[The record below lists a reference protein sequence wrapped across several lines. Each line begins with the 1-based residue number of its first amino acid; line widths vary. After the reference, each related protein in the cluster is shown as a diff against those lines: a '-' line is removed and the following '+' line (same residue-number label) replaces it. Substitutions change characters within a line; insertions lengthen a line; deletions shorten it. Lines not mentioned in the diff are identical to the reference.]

1 MILYI
6 AEKPSLGRAIADVLP
21 KPHKKGDG
29 FIEDAQGNCVSW
41 CVGHLLEQAEPDAYN
56 PEFKS
61 WKFEHLPIVPEK
73 WQLKP
78 KVATRSQLTVLKK
91 LVKQADTLVNA
102 GDPDREGQLLVDEV
116 IAYLGV
122 TGDKLQ
128 QTQRLLISDLNPQ
141 AVKRALSQLRSN
153 REFIPLSTSALARSR
168 ADWLYGMNMTRAY
181 TIQGKKVGYQGV
193 LSVGRVQTP
202 LLGLIVRRD
211 EEIARFQSKPFYEV
225 LAHLVTDKQQSFTAK
240 WQPSEACLPYM
251 DEEGR
256 VLAKGL
262 AQNVVRRITDKP
274 AKVTQLSTKDKQQ
287 NPPLPYSL
295 SALQIDAAK
304 RFGMSAKDVLD
315 TCQSLYE
322 RHKLITYPRS
332 DSRYLPTEQHGL
344 ASSVLAAIMGG
355 APELVA
361 HAEAPN
367 PRLKSKAWDDKKVD
381 AHHAIIPTE
390 KQPNLGSLS
399 QRERQLYLHIARQ
412 YLAQFYPAYCYSET
426 AVEVTIEGGLFKTK
440 ARQDKSLGW
449 KQLFAREADE
459 HKESMGRESLQN
471 TDDKSTDKDAEDEV
485 FCGILPPLALG
496 QILHCNQG
504 ELVEKQTQP
513 PKAFTDATLLSAM
526 TGINRYVTDPE
537 TRKILKETDGL
548 GTEAT
553 RAGIIELLFKRGFIQ
568 RLGKSIVATEVGKGL
583 INSLPLSATTPDMTA
598 LWEASLNGICHKE
611 ISYQGFMQPLLGTLN
626 HLIENA
632 GAQLPSALNG
642 LKGQGF
648 KRAAKKSGYQ
658 KAGNKGAAGGKKAGT
673 GAKKGNARN
682 SAAASSTS
690 TSTTAKPTVPRRR
703 TSKATAQA

>member
-29 FIEDAQGNCVSW
+29 FIEAANGDCVSW

-61 WKFEHLPIVPEK
+61 WKFEHLPIVPDK

-78 KVATRSQLTVLKK
+78 KAATRSQLTVLKR
-91 LVKQADTLVNA
+91 LVKQANTLVNA

-122 TGDKLQ
+122 TGDKLH

-141 AVKRALSQLRSN
+141 AVKRALTQLRSN

-202 LLGLIVRRD
+202 LLGLVVRRD
-211 EEIARFQSKPFYEV
+211 EEIAHFQSKPFYEV
-225 LAHLVTDKQQSFTAK
+225 LAHLATEKRETFSAK
-240 WQPSEACLPYM
+240 WQPSEACQPYM

-256 VLAKGL
+256 VLVRGL
-262 AQNVVRRITDKP
+262 AQNVVSRISDKP
-274 AKVTQLSTKDKQQ
+274 ALVTQLVAKDKKQ

-332 DSRYLPTEQHGL
+332 DSRYLPVEQHNL
-344 ASSVLAAIMGG
+344 APSVLKAISDGAAELLQG
-355 APELVA
+355 AD
-361 HAEAPN
+361 APD

-381 AHHAIIPTE
+381 AHHAIVPTE
-390 KQPNLGSLS
+390 KTANLSSLS
-399 QRERQLYLHIARQ
+399 QRERQLYLHVARQ

-426 AVEVTIEGGLFKTK
+426 TVQVTIEGGLFNTK
-440 ARQDKSLGW
+440 ARQDNSLGW
-449 KQLFAREADE
+449 KQLFARQEPNGSKA
-459 HKESMGRESLQN
+459 SGN
-471 TDDKSTDKDAEDEV
+471 KSTEESTGKDDEENDE
-485 FCGILPPLALG
+485 FIGQLPPLKLG
-496 QILHCNQG
+496 QALHCTRG
-504 ELVEKQTQP
+504 ELLEKNTQP
-513 PKAFTDATLLSAM
+513 PKAFNDATLLGAM
-526 TGINRYVTDPE
+526 TGISRYVTDPE
-537 TRKILKETDGL
+537 IRKILKETDGL

-553 RAGIIELLFKRGFIQ
+553 RAGIIELLFKRGFLQ
-568 RLGKSIVATEVGKGL
+568 RLGKSIVSTDVGKGL
-583 INSLPLSATTPDMTA
+583 INSLPASATTPDMTA
-598 LWEASLNGICHKE
+598 FWEASLNGICHKE
-611 ISYQGFMQPLLGTLN
+611 TSYQAFMQPLLGTLST
-626 HLIENA
+626 LIQNA
-632 GAQLPSALNG
+632 GAQLPTALNG
-642 LKGQGF
+642 LQGQGYR
-648 KRAAKKSGYQ
+648 KTASNKSGYRKSPYR
-658 KAGNKGAAGGKKAGT
+658 KASSSAKRAGT
-673 GAKKGNARN
+673 
-682 SAAASSTS
+682 AS
-690 TSTTAKPTVPRRR
+690 TAKSSVKKSVASAGARSR
-703 TSKATAQA
+703 TRKMATEV

>member
-29 FIEDAQGNCVSW
+29 FIEAANGDCVSW

-61 WKFEHLPIVPEK
+61 WKFEHLPIVPDK

-78 KVATRSQLTVLKK
+78 KAATRSQLTVLKR
-91 LVKQADTLVNA
+91 LVKQANTLVNA

-122 TGDKLQ
+122 TGDKLH

-141 AVKRALSQLRSN
+141 AVKRALTQLRSN

-202 LLGLIVRRD
+202 LLGLVVRRD
-211 EEIARFQSKPFYEV
+211 EEIAHFQSKPFYEV
-225 LAHLVTDKQQSFTAK
+225 LAHLATEKQETFSAK
-240 WQPSEACLPYM
+240 WQPSEACQPYM

-256 VLAKGL
+256 VLVRGL
-262 AQNVVRRITDKP
+262 AQNVVSRISDKP
-274 AKVTQLSTKDKQQ
+274 ALVTQLVAKDKKQ

-332 DSRYLPTEQHGL
+332 DSRYLPVEQHNL
-344 ASSVLAAIMGG
+344 APSVLKAISDG
-355 APELVA
+355 ATELLQGADV
-361 HAEAPN
+361 PD

-381 AHHAIIPTE
+381 AHHAIVPTE
-390 KQPNLGSLS
+390 KTANLSSLS
-399 QRERQLYLHIARQ
+399 QRERQLYLHVARQ

-426 AVEVTIEGGLFKTK
+426 TVQVTIEGGLFNTK

-449 KQLFAREADE
+449 KQLFARQEPNGSKA
-459 HKESMGRESLQN
+459 SGN
-471 TDDKSTDKDAEDEV
+471 KSTEESAGKDDEENDE
-485 FCGILPPLALG
+485 FIGQLPPLKLG
-496 QILHCNQG
+496 QALHCTRG
-504 ELVEKQTQP
+504 ELLEKNTQP
-513 PKAFTDATLLSAM
+513 PKAFNDATLLGAM
-526 TGINRYVTDPE
+526 TGISRYVTDPE
-537 TRKILKETDGL
+537 IRKILKETDGL

-553 RAGIIELLFKRGFIQ
+553 RAGIIELLFKRGFLQ
-568 RLGKSIVATEVGKGL
+568 RLGKSIVSTDVGKGL
-583 INSLPLSATTPDMTA
+583 INSLPASATTPDMTA

-611 ISYQGFMQPLLGTLN
+611 TSYQAFMQPLLGTLST
-626 HLIENA
+626 LIQNA
-632 GAQLPSALNG
+632 GAQLPTALNG
-642 LKGQGF
+642 LQGQGYR
-648 KRAAKKSGYQ
+648 KTASNKSGYRKSPYR
-658 KAGNKGAAGGKKAGT
+658 KASSSAKRAGT
-673 GAKKGNARN
+673 
-682 SAAASSTS
+682 AS
-690 TSTTAKPTVPRRR
+690 TAKSSVKKSVASAGARSR
-703 TSKATAQA
+703 TRKMATEV

>member
-29 FIEDAQGNCVSW
+29 FIEAANGDCVSW

-61 WKFEHLPIVPEK
+61 WKFEHLPIVPDK

-78 KVATRSQLTVLKK
+78 KAATRSQLTVLKR
-91 LVKQADTLVNA
+91 LVKQANTLVNA

-122 TGDKLQ
+122 TGDKLH

-141 AVKRALSQLRSN
+141 AVKRALTQLRSN

-202 LLGLIVRRD
+202 LLGLVVRRD
-211 EEIARFQSKPFYEV
+211 EEIANFQSKPFYEV
-225 LAHLVTDKQQSFTAK
+225 LAHLATEKQETFSAK
-240 WQPSEACLPYM
+240 WQPSEACQPYM

-256 VLAKGL
+256 VLARGL
-262 AQNVVRRITDKP
+262 AQNVVSRISDKP
-274 AKVTQLSTKDKQQ
+274 ALVTQLVAKDKKQ

-332 DSRYLPTEQHGL
+332 DSRYLPVEQHNL
-344 ASSVLAAIMGG
+344 APSVLKAISDG
-355 APELVA
+355 ATELLQGA
-361 HAEAPN
+361 DAPD

-381 AHHAIIPTE
+381 AHHAIVPTE
-390 KQPNLGSLS
+390 KTANLSSLS
-399 QRERQLYLHIARQ
+399 QRERQLYLHVARQ

-426 AVEVTIEGGLFKTK
+426 TVQVTIEGGLFNTK

-449 KQLFAREADE
+449 KQLFARQEPHGSKASGNKSMEESAGKDDE
-459 HKESMGRESLQN
+459 EN
-471 TDDKSTDKDAEDEV
+471 DE
-485 FCGILPPLALG
+485 FIGQLPPLKLG
-496 QILHCNQG
+496 QALHCTRG
-504 ELVEKQTQP
+504 ELLEKNTQP
-513 PKAFTDATLLSAM
+513 PKAFTDATLLGAM
-526 TGINRYVTDPE
+526 TGISRYVTDPE
-537 TRKILKETDGL
+537 IRKILKETDGL

-553 RAGIIELLFKRGFIQ
+553 RAGIIELLFKRGFLQ
-568 RLGKSIVATEVGKGL
+568 RLGKSIVSTDVGKGL
-583 INSLPLSATTPDMTA
+583 INSLPASATTPDMTA

-611 ISYQGFMQPLLGTLN
+611 TSYQAFMQPLLGTLST
-626 HLIENA
+626 LIQNA
-632 GAQLPSALNG
+632 GAQLPTALNG
-642 LKGQGF
+642 LKGQGYR
-648 KRAAKKSGYQ
+648 KTAGNKSGYR
-658 KAGNKGAAGGKKAGT
+658 KSYSKKSSSAKGIGT
-673 GAKKGNARN
+673 TKNDGSNNYGSKNTSSKSSVTR
-682 SAAASSTS
+682 STS
-690 TSTTAKPTVPRRR
+690 RSASNSRKSTTAV
-703 TSKATAQA
+703 

>member
-29 FIEDAQGNCVSW
+29 FIEAANGDCVSW

-61 WKFEHLPIVPEK
+61 WKFEHLPIVPDK

-78 KVATRSQLTVLKK
+78 KAATRSQLTVLKR
-91 LVKQADTLVNA
+91 LVKQANTLVNA

-122 TGDKLQ
+122 TGDKLH

-141 AVKRALSQLRSN
+141 AVKRALTQLRSN

-202 LLGLIVRRD
+202 LLGLVVRRD
-211 EEIARFQSKPFYEV
+211 EEIAHFQSKPFYEV
-225 LAHLVTDKQQSFTAK
+225 LAHLATEKQETFSAK
-240 WQPSEACLPYM
+240 WQPSEACQPYM

-256 VLAKGL
+256 VLARGL
-262 AQNVVRRITDKP
+262 AQNVVSRISDKP
-274 AKVTQLSTKDKQQ
+274 ALVTQLVAKDKKQ

-332 DSRYLPTEQHGL
+332 DSRYLPVEQHNL
-344 ASSVLAAIMGG
+344 APSVLKAISDGAAELLQGAD
-355 APELVA
+355 APE
-361 HAEAPN
+361 

-381 AHHAIIPTE
+381 AHHAIVPTE
-390 KQPNLGSLS
+390 KTANLFSLS
-399 QRERQLYLHIARQ
+399 QRERQLYLHVARQ

-426 AVEVTIEGGLFKTK
+426 TVQVTIEGGLFNTK

-449 KQLFAREADE
+449 KQLFARQEPNGSKA
-459 HKESMGRESLQN
+459 SGN
-471 TDDKSTDKDAEDEV
+471 KSTEESTGKDDEENDE
-485 FCGILPPLALG
+485 FIGQLPPLKLG
-496 QILHCNQG
+496 QALHCTRG
-504 ELVEKQTQP
+504 ELLEKNTQP
-513 PKAFTDATLLSAM
+513 PKAFTDATLLGAM
-526 TGINRYVTDPE
+526 TGISRYVTAPE
-537 TRKILKETDGL
+537 IRKILKETDGL

-553 RAGIIELLFKRGFIQ
+553 RAGIIELLFKRGFLQ
-568 RLGKSIVATEVGKGL
+568 RLGKSIVSTDVGKGL
-583 INSLPLSATTPDMTA
+583 INSLPASATTPDMTA

-611 ISYQGFMQPLLGTLN
+611 TSYQAFMQPLLGTLST
-626 HLIENA
+626 LIQNA
-632 GAQLPSALNG
+632 GAQLPTALNG
-642 LKGQGF
+642 LQGQGYR
-648 KRAAKKSGYQ
+648 KTASNKSGYRKSYSKKSSSAKGIGTTKNDGSNKYASQ
-658 KAGNKGAAGGKKAGT
+658 KTCSKSSVT
-673 GAKKGNARN
+673 R
-682 SAAASSTS
+682 STS
-690 TSTTAKPTVPRRR
+690 RSASNSRKSTTAV
-703 TSKATAQA
+703 

>member
-21 KPHKKGDG
+21 KPHKKGEG
-29 FIEDAQGNCVSW
+29 FIEDAKGNCVSW
-41 CVGHLLEQAEPDAYN
+41 CVGHLLEQAEPDAYH
-56 PEFKS
+56 PDFKS
-61 WKFEHLPIVPEK
+61 WKFEHLPIVPDK
-73 WQLKP
+73 WLLKP
-78 KVATRSQLTVLKK
+78 KAATHSQLTVLKK
-91 LVKQADTLVNA
+91 LVKQAQTIVNA

-128 QTQRLLISDLNPQ
+128 RTQRLLISDLNPQ

-181 TIQGKKVGYQGV
+181 TIQGKKVGFQGV

-211 EEIARFQSKPFYEV
+211 AEIADFQTKPFYEV
-225 LAHLVTDKQQSFTAK
+225 LAHLVTDKQQIFSAK
-240 WQPSEACLPYM
+240 WQPSEACVPYM

-262 AQNVVRRITDKP
+262 AQNVVCRITDKP

-304 RFGMSAKDVLD
+304 RFGMSAKEVLD

-344 ASSVLAAIMGG
+344 ASSVLNAIRTG
-355 APELVA
+355 APELVTQVDM
-361 HAEAPN
+361 PN

-399 QRERQLYLHIARQ
+399 QWERQLYLHIARQ

-426 AVEVTIEGGLFKTK
+426 AVEVTIEGGLFNTK
-440 ARQDKSLGW
+440 ARQDQSLGW
-449 KQLFAREADE
+449 KQLFAREVAQEAVVPKASD
-459 HKESMGRESLQN
+459 GRELAVHIVKEA
-471 TDDKSTDKDAEDEV
+471 DDNSIDKDAEVGEV
-485 FCGILPPLALG
+485 FCGALPPLTLG
-496 QILHCNQG
+496 QILHCRHG
-504 ELVEKQTQP
+504 ELMEKQTQP

-537 TRKILKETDGL
+537 IRNILKETDGL

-568 RLGKSIVATEVGKGL
+568 RQGKSIVATAVGKGL

-598 LWEASLNGICHKE
+598 LWEASLNKICHKE
-611 ISYQGFMQPLLGTLN
+611 ISYQGFMQPLLDTL
-626 HLIENA
+626 HSLIQAA

-642 LKGQGF
+642 LKGQNV
-648 KRAAKKSGYQ
+648 KRATPKKWGYRKSAGKGVKNTAAKNAS
-658 KAGNKGAAGGKKAGT
+658 
-673 GAKKGNARN
+673 AKNRFAKT
-682 SAAASSTS
+682 SALN
-690 TSTTAKPTVPRRR
+690 
-703 TSKATAQA
+703 

>member
-29 FIEDAQGNCVSW
+29 FIEAANGDCVSW

-61 WKFEHLPIVPEK
+61 WKFEHLPIVPDK

-78 KVATRSQLTVLKK
+78 KAATRSQLTVLKR
-91 LVKQADTLVNA
+91 LVKQANTLVNA

-122 TGDKLQ
+122 TGDKLH

-141 AVKRALSQLRSN
+141 AVKRALTQLRSN

-202 LLGLIVRRD
+202 LLGLVVRRD
-211 EEIARFQSKPFYEV
+211 EEIAHFQSKPFYEV
-225 LAHLVTDKQQSFTAK
+225 LAHLATEKQETFSAK
-240 WQPSEACLPYM
+240 WQPSEACQPYM

-256 VLAKGL
+256 VLVRGL
-262 AQNVVRRITDKP
+262 AQNVVSRISDKP
-274 AKVTQLSTKDKQQ
+274 ALVTQLVAKDKKQ

-332 DSRYLPTEQHGL
+332 DSRYLPVEQHNL
-344 ASSVLAAIMGG
+344 APSVLKAISDG
-355 APELVA
+355 ATELLQGADV
-361 HAEAPN
+361 PD

-381 AHHAIIPTE
+381 AHHAIVPTE
-390 KQPNLGSLS
+390 KTANLSSLS
-399 QRERQLYLHIARQ
+399 QRERQLYLHVARQ

-426 AVEVTIEGGLFKTK
+426 TVQVTIEGGLFNTK

-449 KQLFAREADE
+449 KQLFARQEPNGSKA
-459 HKESMGRESLQN
+459 SGN
-471 TDDKSTDKDAEDEV
+471 KSTEESAGKDDEENDE
-485 FCGILPPLALG
+485 FIGQLPPLKLG
-496 QILHCNQG
+496 QALHCTRG
-504 ELVEKQTQP
+504 ELLEKNTQP
-513 PKAFTDATLLSAM
+513 PKAFNDATLLGAM
-526 TGINRYVTDPE
+526 TGISRYVTDPE
-537 TRKILKETDGL
+537 IRKILKETDGL

-553 RAGIIELLFKRGFIQ
+553 RAGIIELLFKRGFLQ
-568 RLGKSIVATEVGKGL
+568 RLGKSIVSTDVGKGL
-583 INSLPLSATTPDMTA
+583 INSLPASATTPDMTA

-611 ISYQGFMQPLLGTLN
+611 TSYQAFMQPLLGTLST
-626 HLIENA
+626 LIQNA
-632 GAQLPSALNG
+632 GAQLPTALNG
-642 LKGQGF
+642 LQGQGYR
-648 KRAAKKSGYQ
+648 KTASNKSGYR
-658 KAGNKGAAGGKKAGT
+658 KSYSKKSSSAKGIGT
-673 GAKKGNARN
+673 TK
-682 SAAASSTS
+682 TMV
-690 TSTTAKPTVPRRR
+690 PTNMLPKRPVPKVR
-703 TSKATAQA
+703 

>member
-29 FIEDAQGNCVSW
+29 FIEAANGDCVSW
-41 CVGHLLEQAEPDAYN
+41 CVGHLLEQAQPDAYN
-56 PEFKS
+56 PEYKS
-61 WKFEHLPIVPEK
+61 WKFEHLPIVPDK

-78 KVATRSQLTVLKK
+78 KAATRSQLTVLKR
-91 LVKQADTLVNA
+91 LVKQANTLVNA

-122 TGDKLQ
+122 TGDKLH

-141 AVKRALSQLRSN
+141 AVKRALTQLRSN

-202 LLGLIVRRD
+202 LLGLVVRRD
-211 EEIARFQSKPFYEV
+211 EEIANFQSKPFYEV
-225 LAHLVTDKQQSFTAK
+225 LAHLATEKQETFSAK
-240 WQPSEACLPYM
+240 WQPSEACQPYM

-256 VLAKGL
+256 VLARGL
-262 AQNVVRRITDKP
+262 AQNVVSRIHDKP
-274 AKVTQLSTKDKQQ
+274 ALVTQLVAKDKKQ

-332 DSRYLPTEQHGL
+332 DSRYLPVEQHSL
-344 ASSVLAAIMGG
+344 APSVLKAISSGAAELLQG
-355 APELVA
+355 AD
-361 HAEAPN
+361 APD

-381 AHHAIIPTE
+381 AHHAIVPTE
-390 KQPNLGSLS
+390 KTANLSSLS

-412 YLAQFYPAYCYSET
+412 YLAQFYPVYCYSET
-426 AVEVTIEGGLFKTK
+426 TVQVTIEGGLFNTK

-449 KQLFAREADE
+449 KQLFARQEPNGSKASGNRSTEESAGKDDE
-459 HKESMGRESLQN
+459 EN
-471 TDDKSTDKDAEDEV
+471 DE
-485 FCGILPPLALG
+485 FIGQLPPLKLG
-496 QILHCNQG
+496 QVLHCTRG
-504 ELVEKQTQP
+504 ELLEKNTQP
-513 PKAFTDATLLSAM
+513 PKAFTDATLLGAM
-526 TGINRYVTDPE
+526 TGISRYVTDAE
-537 TRKILKETDGL
+537 IRKILKETDGL

-553 RAGIIELLFKRGFIQ
+553 RAGIIELLFKRGFLQ
-568 RLGKSIVATEVGKGL
+568 RLGKSIVSTDVGKGL
-583 INSLPLSATTPDMTA
+583 INSLPASATTPDMTA

-611 ISYQGFMQPLLGTLN
+611 TSYQAFMQPLLGTLST
-626 HLIENA
+626 LIQNA
-632 GAQLPSALNG
+632 GAQLPTALNG
-642 LKGQGF
+642 LQGQGYRKTPGNKSGYRKSPYRKASSSA
-648 KRAAKKSGYQ
+648 KRTGTASTAKKS
-658 KAGNKGAAGGKKAGT
+658 T
-673 GAKKGNARN
+673 SSSAKK
-682 SAAASSTS
+682 SSASSGMRS
-690 TSTTAKPTVPRRR
+690 R
-703 TSKATAQA
+703 TRKVAAEV

>member
-29 FIEDAQGNCVSW
+29 FIEAANGDCVSW

-61 WKFEHLPIVPEK
+61 WKFEHLPIVPDK

-78 KVATRSQLTVLKK
+78 KAATRSQLTVLKR
-91 LVKQADTLVNA
+91 LVKQANTLVNA

-122 TGDKLQ
+122 TGDKLH

-141 AVKRALSQLRSN
+141 AVKRALTQLRSN

-202 LLGLIVRRD
+202 LLGLVVRRD
-211 EEIARFQSKPFYEV
+211 EEIAHFQSKPFYEV
-225 LAHLVTDKQQSFTAK
+225 LAHLATEKQETFSAK
-240 WQPSEACLPYM
+240 WQPSEACQPYM

-256 VLAKGL
+256 VLVRGL
-262 AQNVVRRITDKP
+262 AQNVVSRISDKP
-274 AKVTQLSTKDKQQ
+274 ALVTQLVAKDKKQ

-332 DSRYLPTEQHGL
+332 DSRYLPVEQHNL
-344 ASSVLAAIMGG
+344 APSVLKAISDG
-355 APELVA
+355 ATELLQGADV
-361 HAEAPN
+361 PD

-381 AHHAIIPTE
+381 AHHAIVPTE
-390 KQPNLGSLS
+390 KTANLSSLS
-399 QRERQLYLHIARQ
+399 QRERQLYLHVARQ

-426 AVEVTIEGGLFKTK
+426 TVQVTIEGGLFNTK

-449 KQLFAREADE
+449 KQLFARQEPNGSKA
-459 HKESMGRESLQN
+459 SGN
-471 TDDKSTDKDAEDEV
+471 KSTEESTGKDDEENDE
-485 FCGILPPLALG
+485 FIGQLPPLKLG
-496 QILHCNQG
+496 QALHCTRG
-504 ELVEKQTQP
+504 ELLEKNTQP
-513 PKAFTDATLLSAM
+513 PKAFTDATLLGAM
-526 TGINRYVTDPE
+526 TGISRYVTDPE
-537 TRKILKETDGL
+537 IRKILKETDGL

-553 RAGIIELLFKRGFIQ
+553 RAGIIELLFKRGFLQ
-568 RLGKSIVATEVGKGL
+568 RLGKSIVSTDVGKGL
-583 INSLPLSATTPDMTA
+583 INSLPASATTPDMTA

-611 ISYQGFMQPLLGTLN
+611 TSYQAFMQPLLGTLST
-626 HLIENA
+626 LIQNA
-632 GAQLPSALNG
+632 GAQLPTALNG
-642 LKGQGF
+642 LQGQGYRKTASNKF
-648 KRAAKKSGYQ
+648 GYRKSYSKKSSSAKGIGTTKNNGSNKYASQ
-658 KAGNKGAAGGKKAGT
+658 KTSSKSSVT
-673 GAKKGNARN
+673 R
-682 SAAASSTS
+682 STS
-690 TSTTAKPTVPRRR
+690 RSASNSRKSTTAV
-703 TSKATAQA
+703 

>member
-29 FIEDAQGNCVSW
+29 FIEAANGDCVSW

-78 KVATRSQLTVLKK
+78 KAATRSQLTVLKR
-91 LVKQADTLVNA
+91 LVKQANTLVNA

-122 TGDKLQ
+122 TGDKLH

-141 AVKRALSQLRSN
+141 AVKRALTQLRSN

-202 LLGLIVRRD
+202 LLGLVVRRD
-211 EEIARFQSKPFYEV
+211 EEIANFQSKPFYEV
-225 LAHLVTDKQQSFTAK
+225 LAHLATEKQEAFSAK
-240 WQPSEACLPYM
+240 WQPSEACQPYM

-256 VLAKGL
+256 VLARGL
-262 AQNVVRRITDKP
+262 AQNVVSRISDKP
-274 AKVTQLSTKDKQQ
+274 ALVTQLVAKDKKQ

-332 DSRYLPTEQHGL
+332 DSRYLPVEQHSL
-344 ASSVLAAIMGG
+344 APSVLKAISGG
-355 APELVA
+355 AAELLQGA
-361 HAEAPN
+361 DAPD

-381 AHHAIIPTE
+381 AHHAIVPTE
-390 KQPNLGSLS
+390 KTANLSSLS
-399 QRERQLYLHIARQ
+399 QRERQLYLHVARQ

-426 AVEVTIEGGLFKTK
+426 TVQVTIEGGLFNTK

-449 KQLFAREADE
+449 KQLFARQEPHGSKA
-459 HKESMGRESLQN
+459 SGN
-471 TDDKSTDKDAEDEV
+471 KSTEESAGKDDEENDE
-485 FCGILPPLALG
+485 FIGQLPPLKLG
-496 QILHCNQG
+496 QALHCTQG
-504 ELVEKQTQP
+504 ELLEKNTQP
-513 PKAFTDATLLSAM
+513 PKAFTDATLLGAM
-526 TGINRYVTDPE
+526 TGISRYVTDPE
-537 TRKILKETDGL
+537 IRKILKETDGL

-553 RAGIIELLFKRGFIQ
+553 RAGIIELLFKRGFLQ
-568 RLGKSIVATEVGKGL
+568 RLGKSIVSTDVGKGL
-583 INSLPLSATTPDMTA
+583 INSLPASATTPDMTA

-611 ISYQGFMQPLLGTLN
+611 TSYQAFMQPLLGTLST
-626 HLIENA
+626 LIQNA
-632 GAQLPSALNG
+632 GAQLPTALNG
-642 LKGQGF
+642 LKGQGYRKTAGNKSGYRKSPYRKASSST
-648 KRAAKKSGYQ
+648 KRTGTASTAKTSTTTSSSAKKS
-658 KAGNKGAAGGKKAGT
+658 
-673 GAKKGNARN
+673 
-682 SAAASSTS
+682 SASSGTRS
-690 TSTTAKPTVPRRR
+690 R
-703 TSKATAQA
+703 TRKVAAEV

>member
-29 FIEDAQGNCVSW
+29 FIEAANGDCVSW

-61 WKFEHLPIVPEK
+61 WKFEHLPIVPDK

-78 KVATRSQLTVLKK
+78 KAATRSQLTVLKR
-91 LVKQADTLVNA
+91 LVKQANTLVNA

-122 TGDKLQ
+122 TGDKLH

-141 AVKRALSQLRSN
+141 AVKRALTQLRSN

-202 LLGLIVRRD
+202 LLGLVVRRD
-211 EEIARFQSKPFYEV
+211 EEIAHFQSKPFYEV
-225 LAHLVTDKQQSFTAK
+225 LAHLATEKQETFSAK
-240 WQPSEACLPYM
+240 WQPSEACQPYM

-256 VLAKGL
+256 VLVRGL
-262 AQNVVRRITDKP
+262 AQNVVSRISDKP
-274 AKVTQLSTKDKQQ
+274 ALVTQLVAKDKKQ

-332 DSRYLPTEQHGL
+332 DSRYLPVEQHNL
-344 ASSVLAAIMGG
+344 APSVLKAISSGAAELLQG
-355 APELVA
+355 AD
-361 HAEAPN
+361 APD

-381 AHHAIIPTE
+381 AHHAIVPTE
-390 KQPNLGSLS
+390 KTANLSSLS
-399 QRERQLYLHIARQ
+399 QRERQLYLHVARQ

-426 AVEVTIEGGLFKTK
+426 TVQVTIEGGLFNTK

-449 KQLFAREADE
+449 KQLFARQEPNGSKA
-459 HKESMGRESLQN
+459 SGN
-471 TDDKSTDKDAEDEV
+471 KSTEESAGKDDEENDE
-485 FCGILPPLALG
+485 FIGQLPPLKLG
-496 QILHCNQG
+496 QALHCTRG
-504 ELVEKQTQP
+504 ELLEKNTQP
-513 PKAFTDATLLSAM
+513 PKAFTDATLLGAM
-526 TGINRYVTDPE
+526 TGISRYVTDPE
-537 TRKILKETDGL
+537 IRKILKETDGL

-553 RAGIIELLFKRGFIQ
+553 RAGIIELLFKRGFLQ
-568 RLGKSIVATEVGKGL
+568 RLGKSIVSTDVGKGL
-583 INSLPLSATTPDMTA
+583 INSLPASATTPDMTA

-611 ISYQGFMQPLLGTLN
+611 TSYQAFMQPLLGTLST
-626 HLIENA
+626 LIQNA
-632 GAQLPSALNG
+632 GAQLPTALNG
-642 LKGQGF
+642 LQGQGYR
-648 KRAAKKSGYQ
+648 KTASNKSGYRKSPYR
-658 KAGNKGAAGGKKAGT
+658 KASSSAKRAGT
-673 GAKKGNARN
+673 
-682 SAAASSTS
+682 AS
-690 TSTTAKPTVPRRR
+690 TAKSSVKKSVASAGARSR
-703 TSKATAQA
+703 TRKVATEA